1 MLPFRFQGLGTGYWL
16 GFTWQG
22 SPTNNVDK
30 ALSYLLHAGYLKA
43 GRVEGKGDSYYLSI
57 PNRELLQIYKNI
69 LLY

>member
-1 MLPFRFQGLGTGYWL
+1 
-16 GFTWQG
+16 
-22 SPTNNVDK
+22 VDK